1 MAFFRR
7 TLCSPFYLSVGS
19 PRLTEVS
26 KVHGGC
32 WEYTTAKGKRRAGG
46 RTAEEEAR
54 DDEDG
59 LCHFCFAEGR
69 GSAAAPVAAAA
80 PVDSDVRRL
89 PPRPAFRPAAR
100 RWGEMNAW
108 EDAATSYLDQG
119 LL

>member
-1 MAFFRR
+1 M
-7 TLCSPFYLSVGS
+7 VGAGS
-19 PRLTEVS
+19 ILLQRE
-26 KVHGGC
+26 K
-32 WEYTTAKGKRRAGG
+32 EGG
-46 RTAEEEAR
+46 RADGGGRER

-80 PVDSDVRRL
+80 PVDSDVTRL

-108 EDAATSYLDQG
+108 EDAACHFVSGPGIAAAPKEVSRFCRTFSSLQPAP
-119 LL
+119 LAEEKR